1 MRLQIAISTIFAFW
15 LVQAQS
21 PFYYSFDNSTTSDY
35 EFTGKMEQNGRT
47 GVAAMHAVLLK

>member
-21 PFYYSFDNSTTSDY
+21 PFYYSFNNSTTDY
-35 EFTGKMEQNGRT
+35 EFTGKMEQKGRT

>member
-1 MRLQIAISTIFAFW
+1 MKLQIAISTVFAFW